1 MMPTILPLTKV
12 SERLGQ
18 IIRQAQQRGE
28 PVFITRHGRA
38 EAVLLTLKAYEALT
52 KQPLL
57 IKEQPFWYAVAQ
69 ASLGRVW
76 DHPDEDVYTLAD
88 GEPL

>member
-1 MMPTILPLTKV
+1 MPTILPLTTV

-18 IIRQAQQRGE
+18 IIRQAQQRRE
-28 PVFITRHGRA
+28 PIFITRRGRA
-38 EAVLLTLKAYEALT
+38 EAVLLTLEAYEALT
-52 KQPLL
+52 SQTLL
-57 IKEQPFWYAVAQ
+57 TGEQPFWYATAQ